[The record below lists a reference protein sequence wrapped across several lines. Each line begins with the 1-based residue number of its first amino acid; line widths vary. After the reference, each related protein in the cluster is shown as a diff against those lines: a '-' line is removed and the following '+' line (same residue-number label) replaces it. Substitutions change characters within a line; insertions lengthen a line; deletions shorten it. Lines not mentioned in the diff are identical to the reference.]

1 MNLLSLIIPIFIL
14 FIVIYGIIKN
24 VKVYEVFVDG
34 AKDGLKIC
42 KNIFPYLL
50 CMLLAIKVF
59 RDSGILEYIINFIEP
74 LTKILGIP
82 KEVIL
87 QIFIKPLSG
96 SGALGVFVDNVKN
109 FGPDSYLGVLSSVLM
124 GSTETIFYTIA
135 LYFGSVKIKKI
146 RHTLWVAIL
155 CEIIGVIIAV
165 NITKIIF
172 FKLT

>member
-1 MNLLSLIIPIFIL
+1 MSLISSSFIPIIIL
-14 FIVIYGIIKN
+14 FIVSYGVFKK
-24 VKVYEVFVDG
+24 VKVYEVFVEG

-59 RDSGILEYIINFIEP
+59 RESGILEYIINFIEP
-74 LTKILGIP
+74 FTNVLGVP
-82 KEVIL
+82 KEVIT

-96 SGALGVFVDNVKN
+96 SGALGIFTDNIKN
-109 FGPDSYLGVLSSVLM
+109 FGPDSFLGVLSSVLM

-135 LYFGSVKIKKI
+135 LYFGAVKIKKI
-146 RHTLWVAIL
+146 RHTLWTAIL
-155 CEIIGVIIAV
+155 SEIIGVILAI

-172 FKLT
+172 FN

>member
-1 MNLLSLIIPIFIL
+1 MSLISSSFIPIIIL
-14 FIVIYGIIKN
+14 FIVSYGVFKK
-24 VKVYEVFVDG
+24 VKVYEVFVEG

-59 RDSGILEYIINFIEP
+59 RESGILEYIINFIEP
-74 LTKILGIP
+74 FTNILGIP
-82 KEVIL
+82 KEVIT

-96 SGALGVFVDNVKN
+96 SGALGIFTDNIKN
-109 FGPDSYLGVLSSVLM
+109 FGPDSFLGVLSSVLM

-135 LYFGSVKIKKI
+135 LYFGAVKIKKI
-146 RHTLWVAIL
+146 RHTLWTAIL
-155 CEIIGVIIAV
+155 SEIIGVILTI

-172 FKLT
+172 FN